1 MVVFA
6 GGGFLLV
13 CVCDLV
19 LISYFGFCIVWVLGL
34 VLDFAVGLWLLC
46 NGVCDGI

>member
-6 GGGFLLV
+6 GGESLLV

-34 VLDFAVGLWLLC
+34 VLDFAVGLWFVGQWCL
-46 NGVCDGI
+46 